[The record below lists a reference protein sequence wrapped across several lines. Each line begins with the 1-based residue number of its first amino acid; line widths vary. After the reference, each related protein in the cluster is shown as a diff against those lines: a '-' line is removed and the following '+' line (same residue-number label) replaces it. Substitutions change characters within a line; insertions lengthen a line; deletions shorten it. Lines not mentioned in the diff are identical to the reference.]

1 MGASMMDSVDA
12 EDQDDSELDGS
23 DSELEELVS
32 NCSTMTQISGQSL
45 DAQGE
50 DLLYTSFC
58 GIGWFYS
65 KILFFNNNK
74 FLKMQFLNISYSH

>member
-1 MGASMMDSVDA
+1 MMDSVDA

-45 DAQGE
+45 DAEGE
-50 DLLYTSFC
+50 DLLYTSFY
-58 GIGWFYS
+58 GIG
-65 KILFFNNNK
+65 
-74 FLKMQFLNISYSH
+74 